1 MSVAYAFY
9 KLDECFT
16 IKQLFKKS
24 GMNII
29 FGWMDGQK
37 IEWVDEKIN
46 GWAEPWMDN
55 QMEEW
60 RLER

>member
-1 MSVAYAFY
+1 
-9 KLDECFT
+9 
-16 IKQLFKKS
+16 
-24 GMNII
+24 MNII